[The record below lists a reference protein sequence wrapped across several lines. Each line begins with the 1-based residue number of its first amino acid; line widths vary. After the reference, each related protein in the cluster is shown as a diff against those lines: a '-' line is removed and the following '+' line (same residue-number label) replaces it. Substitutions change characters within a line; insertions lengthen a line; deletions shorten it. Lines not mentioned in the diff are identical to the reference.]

1 MKPKEL
7 KVGDKVF
14 LVKEESFLFP
24 SKEIEVVEL
33 TKVTGS
39 SVYVDDTRFPIKAKF
54 PLIHK
59 SNNLVDRRQHLWLN
73 EEDYLDNLEELRLAK
88 EGRVALALSQVTE
101 GLSNLSDDQLDK
113 LAKGLK
119 KTLVSLGPTDEK

>member
-14 LVKEESFLFP
+14 LVKEESFLFHN
-24 SKEIEVVEL
+24 KEIEVSEL

-39 SVYVDDTRFPIKAKF
+39 SIYVNDTRFPIKANF
-54 PLIHK
+54 PLFHQAKNGI
-59 SNNLVDRRQHLWLN
+59 DRRQHLWLT
-73 EEDYLDNLEELRLAK
+73 EEDYLEYLSELRKDK
-88 EGRVALALSQVTE
+88 ESRVALALNKVTE
-101 GLSNLSDDQLDK
+101 GLSILSDDQLDK